1 MQAREPARALA
12 RGRRLTYHWGMSLD
26 VVDLRNFYASPLGAT
41 ARRLIGAR
49 LKRRW
54 HNVAGESL
62 LGLGYATP
70 YLKSFRDEALRTL
83 AMMPATQGVVHW
95 PPPGEPSS
103 TALVDEYELPLPS
116 SSMDRV
122 MCLHLLEHAE
132 HPAELLSRGL
142 AGAGPGR
149 TRAFWWFRTG
159 AAGGRA
165 AKRRLLA
172 MAHPYSRPQLTHLLR
187 ESLFSPLHWSEVLYM
202 PPSERS
208 WILSSALLWE
218 RLGTSLSAPFAGL
231 HLVEATKQVYSALP
245 VRRRRR
251 FMQMRPVLVPE
262 TSVQRR

>member
-1 MQAREPARALA
+1 
-12 RGRRLTYHWGMSLD
+12 MSLD

-132 HPAELLSRGL
+132 HPAELLSEVWRVL
-142 AGAGPGR
+142 GPGGR
-149 TRAFWWFRTG
+149 VLLVVPNRRGWWARSEATPFG
-159 AAGGRA
+159 HG
-165 AKRRLLA
+165 
-172 MAHPYSRPQLTHLLR
+172 HPYSRPQLTHLLR